1 MLGKTIEIVDGNASV
16 DPTQDNDDT
25 DDLVETLLQQT
36 ESKSRG
42 DKIASFV
49 LLILGSFWWSQ
60 RFKIATYEIEASCS
74 FCSLFLAHVCILSGK
89 LASRGFFIFIRKLHL
104 TCEHF
109 LDLLDFNAIDD
120 MRRRMDGVE
129 KSVYDLRAELG
140 GGNAPPSVPPDA
152 KYDPDDKYDFEPP
165 RYI

>member
-1 MLGKTIEIVDGNASV
+1 MDGNASV

-89 LASRGFFIFIRKLHL
+89 LASRGFFIFIR
-104 TCEHF
+104 
-109 LDLLDFNAIDD
+109 
-120 MRRRMDGVE
+120 RMDGVE